1 MYRKT
6 ILKLCSVALIISVV
20 LSACAHPEGNDYT
33 AESQS
38 KKTPSVTDVESQT
51 QIPDSPVAD
60 LDIQYSQSASAIY
73 SADGVDFVATT
84 NGIGVVEPGKEMRM
98 LNNQKTAPRL
108 MIIDNVIYY
117 TVINDIYETT
127 TDNVEGEPMSI
138 LFAQCECW
146 SMNLDG
152 TDQKK
157 LFSYFG
163 NGWVAYRQDNT
174 VFYID
179 DVSYDEFRSEK
190 ANILKLCKIDLA
202 TGETETITY
211 LSSDSAGNTI
221 WGMMYTGYYT
231 IYKDGYIIIT
241 SRSQEAGSYIYN
253 IEANVLQEQ
262 DIRTLMLANDGALY
276 GIDYV
281 ETPIEDG
288 GYTYIQHL
296 VKYNI
301 KNNLIEPTG
310 IKTGEYIN
318 GGITYDAYVD
328 NGIIFGHDTL
338 YIYTPE
344 SLGLIKASDV
354 CQNYIYD
361 IFGGEDNSYS
371 YISSIYDGSD
381 ESTTYYLTDHVN
393 PETSDTVELKDI
405 NESGDLWYSEV
416 NVGANLVI
424 GYYSTT
430 KDSETSPD
438 NIFCDDYTV
447 IYRKLL

>member
-1 MYRKT
+1 MKRKS
-6 ILKLCSVALIISVV
+6 IFKLSCLALAVGSV
-20 LSACAHPEGNDYT
+20 LSACSDSAVDVPAT
-33 AESQS
+33 QSQS
-38 KKTPSVTDVESQT
+38 EVTQSVVSDSIAQN
-51 QIPDSPVAD
+51 PDSPLANINVE
-60 LDIQYSQSASAIY
+60 YSQAVSTVY
-73 SADGVDFVATT
+73 TVDGVDFVATT

-117 TVINDIYETT
+117 TVVNNVYETQA
-127 TDNVEGEPMSI
+127 EGVDGDPLSI
-138 LFAQCECW
+138 LFAQCDCW

-152 TDQKK
+152 TNQKK

-179 DVSYDEFRSEK
+179 ETTFDEFQTEK
-190 ANILKLCKIDLA
+190 AAILKLCKIELT

-211 LSSDSAGNTI
+211 LPDDGVGNTL
-221 WGMMYTGYYT
+221 WGMMETDYYT

-281 ETPIEDG
+281 DTPIDDDR
-288 GYTYIQHL
+288 YTYSQHL

-301 KNNLIEPTG
+301 RKNSTEPTG
-310 IKTGEYIN
+310 IKTGEYRQ
-318 GGITYDAYVD
+318 GEITYDAYGD

-344 SLGLIKASDV
+344 ALGLIKASDT
-354 CQNYIYD
+354 CESYID
-361 IFGGEDNSYS
+361 DVGVNTDKSYS
-371 YISSIYDGSD
+371 YISLDYEDTNKT
-381 ESTTYYLTDHVN
+381 TTYYLTNHVN
-393 PETSDTVELKDI
+393 PETADTVELKEI
-405 NESGDLWYSEV
+405 YVSGEMRLWYPEIR
-416 NVGANLVI
+416 VGANVVV
-424 GYYSTT
+424 GYFSSEKYYESTP
-430 KDSETSPD
+430 E
-438 NIFCDDYTV
+438 NVFCDDYTV
-447 IYRKLL
+447 VYR

>member
-6 ILKLCSVALIISVV
+6 ILKLCAVALIISVV

-73 SADGVDFVATT
+73 SADGIDFVATT
-84 NGIGVVEPGKEMRM
+84 NGIGIVEPGKEMRM

-127 TDNVEGEPMSI
+127 TDNVDGEPMSI

-152 TDQKK
+152 TNQKK

-163 NGWVAYRQDNT
+163 NGWVVYRQDNT

-190 ANILKLCKIDLA
+190 ANVLKLCKIDLI
-202 TGETETITY
+202 TGKTETITY
-211 LSSDSAGNTI
+211 LPDDGAGNTI
-221 WGMMYTGYYT
+221 WGITNTCYHT
-231 IYKDGYIIIT
+231 IYKDGCLIIT
-241 SRSQEAGSYIYN
+241 SRSQEVESYIYD
-253 IEANVLQEQ
+253 IEKNEVNFASVHILEP
-262 DIRTLMLANDGALY
+262 ANDGSLY
-276 GIDYV
+276 A
-281 ETPIEDG
+281 IENVMVPAG
-288 GYTYIQHL
+288 SGSRFSHQEL
-296 VKYNI
+296 VKYNV
-301 KNNLIEPTG
+301 KNNSVEYLN
-310 IKTGEYIN
+310 IKLSESIN
-318 GGITYDAYVD
+318 GEIFSHAYGD
-328 NGIIFGHDTL
+328 NGIIFGNEVL
-338 YIYTPE
+338 YTYIPE
-344 SLGLIKASDV
+344 SGVTKAGDAYENRVFDV
-354 CQNYIYD
+354 WVNTD
-361 IFGGEDNSYS
+361 KSYS
-371 YISSIYDGSD
+371 YISSDYNDAD
-381 ESTTYYLTDHVN
+381 ETTTYYLTNHVN
-393 PETSDTVELKDI
+393 PENSDTVELKDI

-447 IYRKLL
+447 IYR